1 MEAIENC
8 PELQCYPIITQISES
23 LQIKILALKRTKY
36 FMYSTEE
43 IFEYFVKI
51 HFSFSSN
58 KVIHIMSTQ
67 RKKSQ
72 TYLDYRHQTSLELQ
86 DTPPLTVRI
95 QTLSQ
100 GIGML
105 TYCRKLPTE
114 RHVD

>member
-8 PELQCYPIITQISES
+8 PELQSYPIVTKISES
-23 LQIKILALKRTKY
+23 LQIEILALKRTKY

-67 RKKSQ
+67 RKEI
-72 TYLDYRHQTSLELQ
+72 TDI
-86 DTPPLTVRI
+86 P
-95 QTLSQ
+95 
-100 GIGML
+100 
-105 TYCRKLPTE
+105 
-114 RHVD
+114 